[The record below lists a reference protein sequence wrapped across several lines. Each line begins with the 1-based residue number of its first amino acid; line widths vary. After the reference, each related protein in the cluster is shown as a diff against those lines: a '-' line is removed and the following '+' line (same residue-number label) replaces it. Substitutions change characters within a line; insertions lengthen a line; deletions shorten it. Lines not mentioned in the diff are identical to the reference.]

1 MWNCLWSDTGKEY
14 NVQEL
19 KEMLQTSNRYIQ
31 TLHQESDNQENIV
44 ADKERSID
52 ELESSLRQGIK
63 RPYILYRNFYS
74 RQKKLTLNATTFRS
88 SLSEHK
94 KTIHALIKKNESLEA
109 TLKSNKL
116 LANNNLEFSQ
126 NSQFQNIQLQK
137 SLQANINSKQ
147 QSINRLTTENR
158 KQADMIKTL
167 LLESTD
173 KKSLENELKT
183 LKTQLKSSTKESQ
196 LFKLKMENQRAELKN
211 LNTKSNQVS
220 SLNAEI
226 AILKS
231 QLDEKKK
238 SADDAEKELNK
249 CKKNIQQLE
258 QEIQHQERYQ
268 QKKIKQLEQEIRGYE
283 EILNDLDGYSKPEIV
298 ENQEC
303 AICCEIFSEERKR
316 VAYGP
321 CGHSMACLEC
331 SETMLNKTTV
341 NGKGRNSKE
350 CPICRADIKST
361 IVLQGIY

>member
-1 MWNCLWSDTGKEY
+1 MTVHFVSCEIFI
-14 NVQEL
+14 
-19 KEMLQTSNRYIQ
+19 R
-31 TLHQESDNQENIV
+31 
-44 ADKERSID
+44 A
-52 ELESSLRQGIK
+52 
-63 RPYILYRNFYS
+63 
-74 RQKKLTLNATTFRS
+74 KKISLNATTFRS

-94 KTIHALIKKNESLEA
+94 ERIDSLMKKNESLEA
-109 TLKSNKL
+109 TLKSNEL
-116 LANNNLEFSQ
+116 LANNNF
-126 NSQFQNIQLQK
+126 K
-137 SLQANINSKQ
+137 ANINSKQ
-147 QSINRLTTENR
+147 QIINRLTTENR

-167 LLESTD
+167 LVASRD

-183 LKTQLKSSTKESQ
+183 LKTKLKNSTKESQ

-238 SADDAEKELNK
+238 STDDADKELNK
-249 CKKNIQQLE
+249 CKKKIQQLE
-258 QEIQHQERYQ
+258 QEIQHQESYQ
-268 QKKIKQLEQEIRGYE
+268 QNKIKRLEQEIRGYE

-331 SETMLNKTTV
+331 SETMLNKTTA

>member
-1 MWNCLWSDTGKEY
+1 MTVHFVSCEIFI
-14 NVQEL
+14 
-19 KEMLQTSNRYIQ
+19 R
-31 TLHQESDNQENIV
+31 
-44 ADKERSID
+44 A
-52 ELESSLRQGIK
+52 
-63 RPYILYRNFYS
+63 
-74 RQKKLTLNATTFRS
+74 KKISLNATTFRS
-88 SLSEHK
+88 FLSEHK
-94 KTIHALIKKNESLEA
+94 ERIDSLMKKNESLEA
-109 TLKSNKL
+109 TLKSNEL
-116 LANNNLEFSQ
+116 LANNNF
-126 NSQFQNIQLQK
+126 K
-137 SLQANINSKQ
+137 ANINSKQ
-147 QSINRLTTENR
+147 QIINRLTTENR

-167 LLESTD
+167 LVASTD

-183 LKTQLKSSTKESQ
+183 LKTRLKNSENESQ

-238 SADDAEKELNK
+238 STDDADKELNK
-249 CKKNIQQLE
+249 CKNKIQQLE

-268 QKKIKQLEQEIRGYE
+268 QKKIKQLEQEIKGYE

-331 SETMLNKTTV
+331 SETMLNKTTA
-341 NGKGRNSKE
+341 NGKGRNSNE